1 MKSKDSALDTKDV
14 EPTYVG
20 PDEIKNALL
29 FARATADDEIKSIER
44 IHKRTLLSFGYI
56 GVFVAAAVA
65 IFGYI
70 GYSNLRDASIA
81 TAKAQMQKE
90 VEEQVREK
98 LTTEK
103 INQIVQDQLR
113 DLSAA
118 SLHAEIHKELLSD
131 PFASSIRQA
140 ADEEAKAQIT
150 KQFSPRHLSPAQAS
164 LLLQKLTDS
173 KELNGYPIAVTSWT
187 FNVEA
192 TNYAGELR
200 KCLSHSPMKLLE
212 MASYDK
218 DPVEGL
224 GIYYDQRQP
233 DTARLLQDALR
244 AAGLDAKLVPG
255 TAQGVIIAP
264 GQKYPLEIFVGSKA
278 ME

>member
-1 MKSKDSALDTKDV
+1 VDTKDAA
-14 EPTYVG
+14 PNYYG
-20 PDEIKNALL
+20 PDEIKNALI
-29 FARATADDEIKSIER
+29 FAQQSADREIASIDR
-44 IHKRTLLSFGYI
+44 IHKRTLQYFAGVGAFG
-56 GVFVAAAVA
+56 AAVLA

-81 TAKAQMQKE
+81 SARDQMQKE
-90 VEEQVREK
+90 VVEQVRAK

-103 INQIVQDQLR
+103 INQIVRDQLH

-118 SLHAEIHKELLSD
+118 SLHDEIHKELLSE
-131 PFASSIRQA
+131 PLASSIRQA
-140 ADEEAKAQIT
+140 ADAETKAQIA
-150 KQFSPRHLSPAQAS
+150 KQFSPRHLTPAQAS
-164 LLLQKLTDS
+164 LLLQKLKDS

-192 TNYAGELR
+192 TNYAAELR
-200 KCLSHSPMKLLE
+200 KCISHSPMKLLE
-212 MASYDK
+212 MVSYDK

-233 DTARLLQDALR
+233 DTARLLQDVLR
-244 AAGLDAKLVPG
+244 AAGLDAKLVSG
-255 TAQGVIIAP
+255 TVQGAIIAP
-264 GQKYPLEIFVGSKA
+264 GQNYPLEIFVGSKA

>member
-1 MKSKDSALDTKDV
+1 MDAEDA
-14 EPTYVG
+14 EPNYVG
-20 PDEIKNALL
+20 PDEIKNALI
-29 FARATADDEIKSIER
+29 FARATAADEIKSIER
-44 IHKRTLLSFGYI
+44 IHKRTLVSFGYI
-56 GVFVAAAVA
+56 GGAVLALAA

-70 GYSNLRDASIA
+70 GYSNIKDASIT

-90 VEEQVREK
+90 VVEQVREK

-103 INQIVQDQLR
+103 INQIVRDQLR
-113 DLSAA
+113 DLSAS
-118 SLHAEIHKELLSD
+118 SLHEQIHKELISD
-131 PFASSIRQA
+131 PLATSIRQA
-140 ADEEAKAQIT
+140 ADAEAKAQIA
-150 KQFSPRHLSPAQAS
+150 KQFSPRHLSPTQAS
-164 LLLQKLTDS
+164 LLLQELTDS
-173 KELNGYPIAVTSWT
+173 KELSGYPIAVTSLI

-200 KCLSHSPMKLLE
+200 KCISRSPMKLLE
-212 MASYDK
+212 MVSYDK
-218 DPVEGL
+218 DPVEGI

-255 TAQGVIIAP
+255 TIQGTIIAP

-278 ME
+278 IE